1 MALIDFHD
9 VDELK
14 NRNEAL
20 VWKAIEAHF
29 AANPGICRCRDC
41 ILDTAAL
48 ALNRLPPRYQ
58 VYTFHDNNPAGEAEQ
73 AVQETQAGEAVA
85 AASSQVAKRPHHL

>member
-20 VWKAIEAHF
+20 VWEAIEAHF
-29 AANPGICRCRDC
+29 AANPDTCRCRDC
-41 ILDTAAL
+41 VLDTAAL

-58 VYTFHDNNPAGEAEQ
+58 VYTFHDNNTSAGEEA
-73 AVQETQAGEAVA
+73 QEAQVREAVA
-85 AASSQVAKRPHHL
+85 AASAQVAKRPHHL

>member
-9 VDELK
+9 VDELR

-20 VWKAIEAHF
+20 VWAAIEAHL
-29 AANPGICRCRDC
+29 AANPDACRCRDC
-41 ILDTAAL
+41 VLDTAAL

-58 VYTFHDNNPAGEAEQ
+58 VYTFHDKSPAGGAAQEA
-73 AVQETQAGEAVA
+73 QEAREAVA
-85 AASSQVAKRPHHL
+85 AAAAQVAKRPHHL

>member
-20 VWKAIEAHF
+20 VWAAIEAHF
-29 AANPGICRCRDC
+29 AAKPDACRCRDC
-41 ILDTAAL
+41 VLDTAAL

-58 VYTFHDNNPAGEAEQ
+58 VYTFHDNDPAGGAAQEA
-73 AVQETQAGEAVA
+73 QEAREAVA
-85 AASSQVAKRPHHL
+85 AASTQVAKRPHHL

>member
-20 VWKAIEAHF
+20 VWAAIEAHF
-29 AANPGICRCRDC
+29 AANPDTCRCRDC
-41 ILDTAAL
+41 VLDTAAL

-58 VYTFHDNNPAGEAEQ
+58 VYTFHDNSPAGGAAREA
-73 AVQETQAGEAVA
+73 QEAREAVA
-85 AASSQVAKRPHHL
+85 AAAAQVSKRPHHL

>member
-14 NRNEAL
+14 NRQEEK
-20 VWKAIEAHF
+20 VWAAIEDHLN
-29 AANPGICRCRDC
+29 ANTALCRCRDC
-41 ILDTAAL
+41 ILDTAAI

-58 VYTFHDNNPAGEAEQ
+58 VYSFHENVKEEDTRQ
-73 AVQETQAGEAVA
+73 QEAVVA
-85 AASSQVAKRPHHL
+85 AVLAASEMVAKRPHHF